1 MYARDSGN
9 CGRGEGGTHTQTRLT
24 PDGQEN
30 LETTEREGVDF
41 LTELLD
47 LVGWSQVNDEETD
60 KDLS

>member
-1 MYARDSGN
+1 MPVAAETVG
-9 CGRGEGGTHTQTRLT
+9 GERVVPTTQTRLT